1 MDVTNAQK
9 DREGG
14 GLAPTL
20 DANVDR
26 ERPVVLVVDDDPDT
40 RKLVSLMLADRYMVL
55 VSENAEQALR
65 HLERSVAFGHSA
77 SAIKVVLLD
86 VMMPGTDGFTLCR
99 RIVKEYGVTVM
110 MMTAR
115 NTRADV
121 ETAIRNGARDYI
133 VKPFDKATLLAK
145 LSRHLYALSP
155 G

>member
-1 MDVTNAQK
+1 MDAADVQK
-9 DREGG
+9 SQEG
-14 GLAPTL
+14 AWPSPTP
-20 DANVDR
+20 DAEADQ
-26 ERPVVLVVDDDPDT
+26 RPIVLVVDDDPDT
-40 RKLVSLMLADRYMVL
+40 RKLVSLMLADQCKVL

-77 SAIKVVLLD
+77 SSIHAVLLD
-86 VMMPGTDGFTLCR
+86 VMMPGMDGFTLCR

-145 LSRHLYALSP
+145 LSRHLYELSP